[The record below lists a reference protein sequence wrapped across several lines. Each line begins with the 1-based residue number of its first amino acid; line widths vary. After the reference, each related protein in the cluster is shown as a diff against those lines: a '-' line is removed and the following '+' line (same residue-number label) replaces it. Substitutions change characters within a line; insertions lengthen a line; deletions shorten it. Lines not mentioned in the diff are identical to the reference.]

1 MLRRSRA
8 CSHSDSAGSAWPTR
22 PGAQSRGLRP
32 AAVRRRG
39 AFRRC
44 RFRGA
49 ASRPRRPGCSAR
61 VRFPTFPS
69 QEVGAAAA
77 GRLSRP
83 ACTGASLLTPAL
95 VCDEVTNLPNAA
107 QSLRGKGPRRR
118 PSGCWETL
126 PRERGR
132 GSQRDASRPDLSARS
147 QVSLQ
152 QGRGRAAASSPRGR
166 RRRRFLPQAPSA
178 APAVVTA
185 LHLVAQTSLQPA
197 SSAPSARTCPRLQDA
212 NLSRA
217 PPAAGP
223 RLRLPRLRPAPP
235 APSHR

>member
-1 MLRRSRA
+1 M
-8 CSHSDSAGSAWPTR
+8 
-22 PGAQSRGLRP
+22 
-32 AAVRRRG
+32 RRRG
-39 AFRRC
+39 AFRRR

-49 ASRPRRPGCSAR
+49 ASWPQRPSCSAR

-152 QGRGRAAASSPRGR
+152 QGRGRAAASSPTWAPTASLPASGSVCSSGR
-166 RRRRFLPQAPSA
+166 RHRPAPRGADVAATGVVCSQRTDLSPSSGRKSKPSA
-178 APAVVTA
+178 ASCGAASAPAASPTRA
-185 LHLVAQTSLQPA
+185 SSSFASLERETSAAGRGGAAEARFRLCRVPA
-197 SSAPSARTCPRLQDA
+197 SASF
-212 NLSRA
+212 
-217 PPAAGP
+217 
-223 RLRLPRLRPAPP
+223 
-235 APSHR
+235 